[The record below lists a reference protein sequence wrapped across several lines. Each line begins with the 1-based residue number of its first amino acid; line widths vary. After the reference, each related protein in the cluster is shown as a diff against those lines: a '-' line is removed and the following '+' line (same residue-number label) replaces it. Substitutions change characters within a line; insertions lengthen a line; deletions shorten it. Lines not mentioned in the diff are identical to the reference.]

1 VPVIDPH
8 TNLIEVAQFG
18 FELISALCV
27 GVVTWVN
34 WGLRAVVKGELADA
48 ALAHDRV
55 HEDLETRLGENGE
68 RFARIETHLSHMPSR
83 SDIELLTRQ
92 LGQISADIAAVGASV
107 KALTVQVHQLSE
119 HAMERK

>member
-1 VPVIDPH
+1 MIEAH
-8 TNLIEVAQFG
+8 TDWIEVAEFG

-34 WGLRAVVKGELADA
+34 WGLRAVIKSEMAKATLE
-48 ALAHDRV
+48 HDEV
-55 HEDLETRLGENGE
+55 HEELERRLGKSAE
-68 RFARIETHLSHMPSR
+68 RFARIETHLGHLPTR
-83 SDIELLTRQ
+83 SDIEALNLR

-107 KALTVQVHQLSE
+107 KALGVQVHQLSE